1 MKPRT
6 GLACK
11 CFICGRVFTSNMA
24 LRNHQSVHTA
34 AKSFACS
41 FCDRSFAHKQSLR
54 IHERIHTGI
63 GRRHFCSVCGKWFK
77 TEDEMLEHQNIHE
90 RTHTGEKPY
99 TCGYCGKS
107 FTQSQALTI
116 HIRMH
121 TGERPYTCAICSK
134 DFRDSS
140 ALRKHE
146 FLKHTHG
153 RASTYSHVDE
163 LLMMSMARNLIQEE
177 NSRSPTYP

>member
-54 IHERIHTGI
+54 IHERIHTGMQQI
-63 GRRHFCSVCGKWFK
+63 LLDYLNFLICGNTESDSVGLILLVSCTLLSVFLLALLLLFF
-77 TEDEMLEHQNIHE
+77 TDQ
-90 RTHTGEKPY
+90 TGY
-99 TCGYCGKS
+99 
-107 FTQSQALTI
+107 
-116 HIRMH
+116 
-121 TGERPYTCAICSK
+121 K
-134 DFRDSS
+134 DFSISQSKIETISIFSIVEVLILLVHRFSDYVSPGLDRPSS
-140 ALRKHE
+140 LLAL
-146 FLKHTHG
+146 
-153 RASTYSHVDE
+153 SIIE
-163 LLMMSMARNLIQEE
+163 LNK
-177 NSRSPTYP
+177 